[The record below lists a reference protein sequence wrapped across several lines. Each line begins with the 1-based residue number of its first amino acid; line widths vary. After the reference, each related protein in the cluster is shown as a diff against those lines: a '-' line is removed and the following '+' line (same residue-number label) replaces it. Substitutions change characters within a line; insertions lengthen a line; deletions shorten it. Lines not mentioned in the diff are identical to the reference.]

1 MSKFNPIEQFQR
13 NPHSR
18 ARAIK
23 AKCAECVGCTADHLE
38 KGFKESISSC
48 TAYLC
53 PLHKFRPYRAKK
65 SLYPKKMRL
74 WESNWWV
81 FKFDMATHVSEFL
94 YILNLILILVLLYR
108 TFLSGGARTIL
119 SIPSPQICRY
129 PFVIHSQMI
138 SREVSRLWLREMR

>member
-81 FKFDMATHVSEFL
+81 LKFDMATHVIKFL
-94 YILNLILILVLLYR
+94 YILNLILILVLLWV
-108 TFLSGGARTIL
+108 TFLSPGVVTFL
-119 SIPSPQICRY
+119 SWGRWHFCLHPSNQIVY
-129 PFVIHSQMI
+129 
-138 SREVSRLWLREMR
+138 RLFNFLY

>member
-13 NPHSR
+13 NPHSG

-74 WESNWWV
+74 
-81 FKFDMATHVSEFL
+81 
-94 YILNLILILVLLYR
+94 
-108 TFLSGGARTIL
+108 
-119 SIPSPQICRY
+119 
-129 PFVIHSQMI
+129 
-138 SREVSRLWLREMR
+138 